1 MATLEKIRSKSVLLI
16 VVIGVA
22 LLAFIIGDA
31 ITNSRN
37 LFGDQTTVAKVG
49 GTKIEYTDYVRKRE
63 ELNAQ
68 LENARR
74 QNPAQF
80 ANYDTQILSQM
91 ALDQMMGEALLDNAA
106 NDAGIQTSASQLSYY
121 ILQQPV
127 NPRINEI
134 MQQLNAAGYGVST
147 PAQAYEIIFNPKRNG
162 FTESEMAPYQRY
174 WLAMESETAQ
184 MVRRNTYQRLLMGT
198 VKANDLDKK
207 ALYDDYVATR
217 NVDVAYK
224 PYTNINDDKYA
235 PTEKEISEEYNNIK
249 GNYKVEEPTKEIAFI
264 AVNIAPSDE
273 DRKAAAELAQQ
284 TAAALRS
291 GDSNLNKDL
300 RKEGVVVS
308 HRQLRE
314 QDLPNG
320 AVKNFV
326 TTAPKDSVEIVTENI
341 TGFTVVKVGPRKLE
355 TDSIQLNIVQVMG
368 EGLAARTLA
377 SLNEGLEIDSV
388 ASVYPSDSV
397 FVQKEQWIAL
407 YNAQGATG
415 ALDAAQL
422 DTLANAGGKYVSLVS
437 SPQGSLLAKITKKS
451 NPTTIFEFEEVNY
464 DLKPSTTT
472 VNEARTKL
480 EDFLTDNET
489 AKLFVEN
496 ASKEGYSVR
505 NFSLNASTP
514 AVPRMAGMQSF
525 YPDSRQVVRW
535 VMIDGAPGKVSHVYE
550 SKDAMSP
557 ALYAAAVIGEYDE
570 YVPLTNSEVKNNVS
584 DRVRRSKVGDELLG
598 EYNSQTSS
606 MTSASSAMGVESRNN
621 PTFRFARNQQ
631 VRDAAVLG
639 QIAGSKP
646 GNVIL
651 VKGDSGIY
659 AFQVVSENTENFPYT
674 DSQYEQQYFQLVNP
688 NLGEMLKGS
697 KNFKNNIYK
706 FEAGD

>member
-49 GTKIEYTDYVRKRE
+49 GTKIEYNDYIRKRE

-91 ALDQMMGEALLDNAA
+91 ALDQLMGEALMDNAV
-106 NDAGIQTSASQLSYY
+106 NNAGIQTSSSQLSYY
-121 ILQQPV
+121 ILQQPI

-147 PAQAYEIIFNPKRNG
+147 PAQAYELIFNPQRNG
-162 FTESEMAPYQRY
+162 ITESEMAPFQRY
-174 WLAMESETAQ
+174 WLAMENETAQ

-207 ALYDDYVATR
+207 MLYDDYVATR
-217 NVDVAYK
+217 NVDVAFK
-224 PYTNINDDKYA
+224 PYSNIGDEKYA
-235 PTEKEISEEYNNIK
+235 PTEQEMREEYNNVK
-249 GNYKVEEPTKEIAFI
+249 GNYKVMEPTKEIAFI
-264 AVNIAPSDE
+264 AVSIAPSDA
-273 DRKAAAELAQQ
+273 DREAASALAAQ
-284 TAAALRS
+284 TAQALRS
-291 GDSNLNKDL
+291 GDAGVNKDL
-300 RKEGVVVS
+300 RKEGVVIT

-314 QDLPNG
+314 QDLPRG
-320 AVKNFV
+320 AVKDFV
-326 TTAPKDSVEIVTENI
+326 TTAPKDSVQIVTENI
-341 TGFTVVKVGPRKLE
+341 NGFTVVKVGPRKLE
-355 TDSIQLNIVQVMG
+355 TDSVQLNLVQVVG
-368 EGLAARTLA
+368 QGLAEKTLL
-377 SLNEGLEIDSV
+377 SLNSGVEIDSI
-388 ASVYPSDSV
+388 AANSPADSV
-397 FVQKEQWIAL
+397 FVQKEQWL
-407 YNAQGATG
+407 PLFSAQGPTG
-415 ALDAAQL
+415 ALDASQL
-422 DTLANAGGKYVSLVS
+422 DSLNNAGGKYISLVS
-437 SPQGSLLAKITKKS
+437 TPQGSVLAKITKKTS
-451 NPTTIFEFEEVNY
+451 PITIYEFDEVNY

-480 EDFLTDNET
+480 EDFLTSNES
-489 AKLFVEN
+489 AKTFIEN
-496 ASKEGYSVR
+496 APKEGYSVR
-505 NFSLNASTP
+505 NLSLNSSTP
-514 AVPRMAGMQSF
+514 AVPRVAGMQNF

-535 VMIDGAPGKVSHVYE
+535 VMMDGTPGKVSHVYE
-550 SKDAMSP
+550 SKDAQSP
-557 ALYAAAVIGEYDE
+557 ALYAAAVIGEYED
-570 YVPLTNSEVKNNVS
+570 YVPLTNSEVKNAIS
-584 DRVRRSKVGDELLG
+584 DRVRKSKAGDELMG
-598 EYNSQTSS
+598 EYGSQTSS
-606 MTSASSAMGVESRNN
+606 MATASAAMGVESRNN
-621 PTFRFARNQQ
+621 PTFRFSRNPQ
-631 VRDAAVLG
+631 VRDAAVIG

-646 GNVIL
+646 GNVVL

-659 AFQVVSENTENFPYT
+659 AFQIVSENTENFPYT